1 MSNEITMNVEVDSE
15 IETMENTENTEN
27 TESIENIGNLENTEE
42 EEVVEAS
49 KMEETLKEVAIE
61 DVVAM
66 VNTGVESSEVESTE
80 AEAAENIV
88 AVVEVSNKIM
98 DTTTTEDN
106 VVMTSLMN
114 TEEVEVDTEIETK
127 QRTLMKINKM
137 NNLP

>member
-15 IETMENTENTEN
+15 IETMENTENIEN

-61 DVVAM
+61 DVVAIL
-66 VNTGVESSEVESTE
+66 NTGVESSEVESTE
-80 AEAAENIV
+80 VEAVENIV

-98 DTTTTEDN
+98 GTTTTEDN
-106 VVMTSLMN
+106 VVMTSRMN

-127 QRTLMKINKM
+127 QRTPMKINKM